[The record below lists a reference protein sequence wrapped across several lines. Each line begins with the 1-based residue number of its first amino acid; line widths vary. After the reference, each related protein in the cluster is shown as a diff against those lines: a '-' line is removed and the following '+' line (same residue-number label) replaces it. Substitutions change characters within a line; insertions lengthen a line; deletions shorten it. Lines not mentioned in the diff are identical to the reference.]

1 MKKLVALL
9 LSLTMCLTCL
19 TACGGDTNGESST
32 APTSSPSAS
41 GDVAQTSGEKT
52 VVVGIPSTW
61 NTLVPMNPGSAYS
74 LEVAGF
80 IFDMLIRINTDG
92 NGEPRDAESWE
103 MSDDLSTITL
113 HLREDSYFH
122 DGEQVTSDD
131 WRFTIELMTSEY
143 GSACVT
149 QDKYSII
156 TGTEAGG
163 RLAEGETLG
172 SETPDEFTLV
182 VHLKEP
188 MNADTFF
195 FNYAKMWFV
204 LPEHLLA
211 DEDPAN
217 LVNWD
222 FWQNPVGSGPFTFV
236 SETSGT
242 ELTLSAYEDYYYDLD
257 FDTMV
262 YRVVTTDAALSALMA
277 NELDIYYYSW
287 TPDELLTVEGNENLH
302 VEELKG
308 ATSLHFLTLSNVV
321 FNAQAR
327 QAINLAIDKEMI
339 LNAVYGGAGV
349 ASNTSIRPS
358 SEYCKDS
365 WTGRDV
371 ETAKTL
377 LAESGLDTSK
387 TYILATS
394 QGRGEDVAAIIQQ
407 NLAEIGLTIEIATGD
422 TTSVLAGARDGTYDM
437 CLKNNSSGGSPTW
450 VVNSELS
457 LATKTVSRVSDPK
470 YDEYAAAINQA
481 TDSNEIMTLSEEF
494 QQYCDEQ
501 MPFSVLCHTYEYYVL
516 SNRVSNVSVVET
528 TAPWEWV
535 VTD

>member
-1 MKKLVALL
+1 
-9 LSLTMCLTCL
+9 
-19 TACGGDTNGESST
+19 
-32 APTSSPSAS
+32 
-41 GDVAQTSGEKT
+41 
-52 VVVGIPSTW
+52 
-61 NTLVPMNPGSAYS
+61 
-74 LEVAGF
+74 
-80 IFDMLIRINTDG
+80 MLIRINTDG

-172 SETPDEFTLV
+172 IETPDEFTLV

-365 WTGRDV
+365 WTR
-371 ETAKTL
+371 T
-377 LAESGLDTSK
+377 
-387 TYILATS
+387 
-394 QGRGEDVAAIIQQ
+394 
-407 NLAEIGLTIEIATGD
+407 
-422 TTSVLAGARDGTYDM
+422 
-437 CLKNNSSGGSPTW
+437 
-450 VVNSELS
+450 
-457 LATKTVSRVSDPK
+457 
-470 YDEYAAAINQA
+470 
-481 TDSNEIMTLSEEF
+481 
-494 QQYCDEQ
+494 
-501 MPFSVLCHTYEYYVL
+501 
-516 SNRVSNVSVVET
+516 
-528 TAPWEWV
+528 
-535 VTD
+535 